1 MRSVVVVLVVLL
13 VVLGRGA
20 TAHAQIVNVQGALT
34 NVPEGITGTGEV
46 KFDWREGNNALFDL
60 SGTGT
65 LRVNEGRLLAL
76 VLARGGYGESR
87 GFVLTRKSFEHARTR
102 IGLCDPT
109 YVQQRRREPPRKL
122 SCRWKWEAFV
132 QHEFDQFKRLTFR
145 AIAGTGPAFQI
156 FETDDHEFG
165 LLAGAAYLF
174 NYERLDTRPGTI
186 DAGKT
191 LNEHRASFYLT
202 GKQQLSSH
210 VTLIET
216 VYAQPRLDELS
227 DLRMLGEFTVQTKL
241 QAHIALTNGIT
252 VAYDDRP
259 PDGIVAY
266 DTELRIGVLV
276 TW

>member
-1 MRSVVVVLVVLL
+1 MRSVVVVLVLL
-13 VVLGRGA
+13 CVIASRG
-20 TAHAQIVNVQGALT
+20 TARAQIVNVQGALV
-34 NVPEGITGTGEV
+34 NVPQGISGTAEV
-46 KFDWREGNNALFDL
+46 KFDWREGNNALFDIN
-60 SGTGT
+60 GTGT
-65 LRVNEGRLLAL
+65 LRVNEGRVLGL

-102 IGLCDPT
+102 IRID
-109 YVQQRRREPPRKL
+109 
-122 SCRWKWEAFV
+122 CRWKWEVFV

-156 FETDDHEFG
+156 FETSDKEFG

-186 DAGKT
+186 DAGKR

-216 VYAQPRLDELS
+216 VYAQPRLDAAS

-241 QAHIALTNGIT
+241 HEKVALTNGFT
-252 VAYDDRP
+252 VAYDAAP
-259 PDGIVAY
+259 PDEIVAY
-266 DTELRIGVLV
+266 DTELKVGVLV

>member
-1 MRSVVVVLVVLL
+1 MRSVIVVLVLL
-13 VVLGRGA
+13 LA
-20 TAHAQIVNVQGALT
+20 SSAHAQIVNVQGALV
-34 NVPEGITGTGEV
+34 NVPEGVSGTAEV

-60 SGTGT
+60 NGTGT
-65 LRVNEGRLLAL
+65 LRIKQGRVLGL

-102 IGLCDPT
+102 IRID
-109 YVQQRRREPPRKL
+109 
-122 SCRWKWEAFV
+122 CRWRWEAFV

-156 FETDDHEFG
+156 FETSDHEFG
-165 LLAGAAYLF
+165 LLAGVAYLF
-174 NYERLDTRPGTI
+174 NYERLDTRAGTI

-216 VYAQPRLDELS
+216 IYAQPRLDAFS

-241 QAHIALTNGIT
+241 HKNIALTNGIT
-252 VAYDDRP
+252 VAYDGAP
-259 PDGIVAY
+259 PDAIRTY
-266 DTELRIGVLV
+266 DTELKVGVLI